1 MILFLK
7 VGGVIDPV
15 TVGISRVGA
24 GGVYLEGRWFAVGGP
39 QVGEDG
45 MLSAP
50 C

>member
-1 MILFLK
+1 MDL
-7 VGGVIDPV
+7 V

-24 GGVYLEGRWFAVGGP
+24 GGASLEGRWFAVGGH

-45 MLSAP
+45 TLPAP